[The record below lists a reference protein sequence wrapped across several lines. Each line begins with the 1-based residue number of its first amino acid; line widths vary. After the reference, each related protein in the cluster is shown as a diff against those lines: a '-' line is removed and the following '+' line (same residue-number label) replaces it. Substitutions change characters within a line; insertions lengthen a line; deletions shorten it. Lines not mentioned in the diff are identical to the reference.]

1 MPVIRGRGEVIQIP
15 VPTFSFYD
23 FFFNDET
30 VIFFETVYDILDM
43 GDDLDA
49 RLDLP
54 IVMALLSSYSNKPLP
69 EKTVCFGEVGL
80 TGEVRGVSQAEQ
92 RVAEAKQLGYETVI
106 LPKVNVKSVSGS
118 GLKIVGVGH
127 VSELMRSF

>member
-1 MPVIRGRGEVIQIP
+1 MKRKSPDIRAVAINAVLEKKLGLKL
-15 VPTFSFYD
+15 SFC
-23 FFFNDET
+23 
-30 VIFFETVYDILDM
+30 
-43 GDDLDA
+43 DA
-49 RLDLP
+49 YVNVAGGMKVNEPALDLP